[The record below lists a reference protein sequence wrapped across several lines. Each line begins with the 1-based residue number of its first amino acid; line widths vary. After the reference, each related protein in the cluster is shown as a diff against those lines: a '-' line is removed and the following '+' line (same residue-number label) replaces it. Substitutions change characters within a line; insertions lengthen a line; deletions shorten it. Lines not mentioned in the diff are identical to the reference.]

1 MEYLEINNLKKKY
14 GDFSLNVNF
23 SVKEGEFLCLIGPS
37 GSGKSTIL
45 SLLTGLEDADEGMII
60 LDGVDITNKSTQER
74 NIGLVFQDYALCS
87 NMNVE
92 KNIQYGMNKKN
103 KSSNEIKEQTELLL
117 EYVDLV
123 GYGKRKV
130 TSLSGGEAQRVA
142 LARSLASEPK
152 ILLLDEPLSALDA
165 PLRKRLRTVIRDIHN
180 KTGITMI
187 YVTHDREEAFA
198 ISDRIIIMKDGLI
211 AADGTPEALYNKPN
225 SAFTASFTGDG
236 TLLDASLFF
245 QNQSGSIFF
254 RPESVII
261 SDEPVNPEM
270 YPSYLVINN
279 VRITGVEY
287 TGSHY
292 LLCVDYNGSF
302 IHALSL
308 VKPSRNYVS
317 LLINEE
323 SICRMPASV

>member
-14 GDFSLNVNF
+14 GDFELNVDF
-23 SVKEGEFLCLIGPS
+23 SVQEGEFLSLIGPS
-37 GSGKSTIL
+37 GSGKSTVL
-45 SLLTGLEDADEGMII
+45 SLLTGLEEADEGMIV
-60 LDGVDITNKSTQER
+60 LDGEDITRKSTQER
-74 NIGLVFQDYALCS
+74 NIGLVFQDYALFS

-92 KNIQYGMNKKN
+92 KNIQYGMGKKH
-103 KSSNEIKEQTELLL
+103 KSSKEIREQTDLLL
-117 EYVDLV
+117 KYVDLV
-123 GYGKRKV
+123 GYGKRSV

-152 ILLLDEPLSALDA
+152 VLLLDEPLSALDA

-180 KTGITMI
+180 RTGITMV

-198 ISDRIIIMKDGLI
+198 ISDRIIIMKDGMI
-211 AADGTPEALYNKPN
+211 AADGTPESLYNRPN

-236 TLLDASLFF
+236 TLLDASMFF

-261 SDEPVNPEM
+261 SDEAVNPQM

-292 LLCVDYNGSF
+292 LLCADYNGSY
-302 IHALSL
+302 ILALSL
-308 VKPSRNYVS
+308 IKPSKSYVS

-323 SICRMPASV
+323 SITRI

>member
-14 GDFSLNVNF
+14 DDFSLDVNF
-23 SVKEGEFLCLIGPS
+23 SVKEGEFVCLIGPS
-37 GSGKSTIL
+37 GSGKSTVL
-45 SLLTGLEDADEGMII
+45 SILTGLEEADDGMIV
-60 LDGVDITNKSTQER
+60 LDGEDITGKSTQER
-74 NIGLVFQDYALCS
+74 NIGLVFQDYALFS

-92 KNIQYGMNKKN
+92 KNIQYGMDKKH
-103 KSSNEIKEQTELLL
+103 KSKKEIKEQTELLL
-117 EYVDLV
+117 EYVDLK
-123 GYGKRKV
+123 GYEKRKV

-142 LARSLASEPK
+142 LARAIASEPK

-165 PLRKRLRTVIRDIHN
+165 PLRKRLRTVIRTIHDR
-180 KTGITMI
+180 TGITVI

-198 ISDRIIIMKDGLI
+198 ISERIIVMKDGLI
-211 AADGTPEALYNKPN
+211 AADGNPETLYNKPN

-236 TLLDASLFF
+236 TLLDASMFF
-245 QNQSGSIFF
+245 EGASGSLFF

-261 SDEPVNPEM
+261 SDEPLNPQL

-279 VRITGVEY
+279 VKIVSVEY

-292 LLCVDYNGSF
+292 LLCVDYNGYY
-302 IHALSL
+302 ILALSL
-308 VKPSRNYVS
+308 IKPAKNYVS

-323 SICRMPASV
+323 SITRL

>member
-1 MEYLEINNLKKKY
+1 MLELKNVKKSY
-14 GDFSLNVNF
+14 DGTPVLTDISLNI
-23 SVKEGEFLCLIGPS
+23 EDGEIVSILGPS
-37 GSGKSTIL
+37 GCGKTTLLNLIL
-45 SLLTGLEDADEGMII
+45 GIVDADGGQII
-60 LDGVDITNKSTQER
+60 YNGEDLTNVPMEKR
-74 NIGLVFQDYALCS
+74 GFNIVFQDYALFS

-92 KNIQYGMNKKN
+92 KNIQYGMDKKH
-103 KSSNEIKEQTELLL
+103 KSSKEIKEQTELLL
-117 EYVDLV
+117 RYVDLE
-123 GYGKRKV
+123 GYGKRSV
-130 TSLSGGEAQRVA
+130 SSLSGGEAQRVA

-198 ISDRIIIMKDGLI
+198 ISDRIIIMKDGSI
-211 AADGTPEALYNKPN
+211 AADGSPESLYNRPN
-225 SAFTASFTGDG
+225 NAFTASFTGDG

-245 QNQSGSIFF
+245 QNQSGLIFF

-261 SDEPVNPEM
+261 SDEALNPEM

-292 LLCVDYNGSF
+292 LLCADYNGSY
-302 IHALSL
+302 ILALSL
-308 VKPSRNYVS
+308 IKPSKSYVS

-323 SICRMPASV
+323 SITRI

>member
-14 GDFSLNVNF
+14 DDFSLDVNF
-23 SVKEGEFLCLIGPS
+23 SVKEGEFVCLIGPS
-37 GSGKSTIL
+37 GSGKSTVL
-45 SLLTGLEDADEGMII
+45 SILTGLEEADDGMIV
-60 LDGVDITNKSTQER
+60 LDGEDITGKSTQER
-74 NIGLVFQDYALCS
+74 NIGLVFQDYALFS

-92 KNIQYGMNKKN
+92 KNIQYGMDKKH
-103 KSSNEIKEQTELLL
+103 KSKKEIKEQTELLL
-117 EYVDLV
+117 EYVDLK
-123 GYGKRKV
+123 GYEKRKV

-142 LARSLASEPK
+142 LARAIASEPK

-165 PLRKRLRTVIRDIHN
+165 PLRKRLRTVIRTIHDR
-180 KTGITMI
+180 TGITVI

-198 ISDRIIIMKDGLI
+198 ISDRIIVMKDGLI
-211 AADGTPEALYNKPN
+211 AADGNPETLYNKPN

-236 TLLDASLFF
+236 TLLDASMFF
-245 QNQSGSIFF
+245 EGASGSLFF

-261 SDEPVNPEM
+261 SDEPLNPQL

-279 VRITGVEY
+279 VKIVSVEY

-292 LLCVDYNGSF
+292 LLCVDYNGYY
-302 IHALSL
+302 ILALSL
-308 VKPSRNYVS
+308 IKPAKNYVS

-323 SICRMPASV
+323 SITRL

>member
-1 MEYLEINNLKKKY
+1 MEYLEINNLKKSY
-14 GDFSLNVNF
+14 PDFNLDVNF

-37 GSGKSTIL
+37 GSGKSTVL
-45 SLLTGLEDADEGMII
+45 SILTGLEEQDSGMIV
-60 LDGVDITNKSTQER
+60 LDGVDISKKSTQER
-74 NIGLVFQDYALCS
+74 NIGLVFQDYALFS

-92 KNIQYGMNKKN
+92 KNIQYGMDKKH
-103 KSSNEIKEQTELLL
+103 KSKKEIKEQTELLL
-117 EYVDLV
+117 EYVDLK
-123 GYGKRKV
+123 GYSKRKV
-130 TSLSGGEAQRVA
+130 SSLSGGEAQRVA

-152 ILLLDEPLSALDA
+152 VLLLDEPLSALDA
-165 PLRKRLRTVIRDIHN
+165 PLRKRLRTVIRNIHDR
-180 KTGITMI
+180 TGITVI

-198 ISDRIIIMKDGLI
+198 ISDRIIVMNDGKI
-211 AADGTPEALYNKPN
+211 VASGDPESLYTRPN

-245 QNQSGSIFF
+245 EGASGKLFF

-261 SDEPVNPEM
+261 SDETLNPDM

-279 VRITGVEY
+279 VKIVSVEY

-292 LLCVDYNGSF
+292 LLCVDYNGSY
-302 IHALSL
+302 ILALSL
-308 VKPSRNYVS
+308 IKPAKNIVS

-323 SICRMPASV
+323 SITRLS